1 VLRRTAAPLFVL
13 LSLLHVACTA
23 SASAPPEPELVSAGE
38 PPSPGPVPPD
48 AGITDAGSLD
58 PNDDEDP
65 VATQQ
70 TYAAKG
76 LYTYPNQFSEVPDG
90 AFSVADDVVIRR
102 EGIVE
107 TRRGF
112 YPATG
117 AFPSG
122 SLEALTS
129 FGGFLVGHTS
139 GGKVVRTSDSGATWT
154 EYSGTYTPPTDR
166 RTRFLEM
173 AKSLYMTTSA
183 GVYRLDSAAGTWGAA
198 GVPQAVGGTATLTGS
213 SGFLTANAATAYRL
227 VWGFR
232 NDNNRIILG
241 APSGRINIANPSGA
255 VSSKNVSLVVPVPD
269 WVTTSHF
276 LQVYR
281 ADTSAAADI
290 PAGDDMALAY
300 EAYPTASEVSA
311 RTMTVTDIA
320 PDALKGASLYSS
332 PNTGIP
338 GSEKFQPPVCYDI
351 AEYKGR
357 MWCASTT
364 QRQRLLLTLLSV
376 ESASGGLFSGA
387 AIVLKQGTTEETYT
401 ASTATEVL
409 PTTFKI
415 TTTGTVSQQVA
426 ATVESLI
433 RCINA
438 RSGGMAYAYYVSGE
452 YDSPGQLLIES
463 RGLGDAEIVVRAM
476 SAPRAWAPVLR
487 QRIEGD
493 YDTFA
498 VTRASD
504 IVYVSSPIIHG
515 LVAGQSVVLDSYE
528 VAGDA
533 TLFPSGAKTIATIVS
548 PTEFTYAETGADAT
562 ASGDIFY
569 LTADPEVTSEPSD
582 QPNAVAYSEF
592 GEPDAV
598 PLANYIEVGSANFDV
613 LRVIALGSSLFIF
626 KEDGTYILS
635 GNSPETFNVQ
645 GFPTPAKLLA
655 PESAVVLGNA
665 IYALTD
671 QGVVRFTES
680 GAQVVSRPIEGDL
693 LPLYSGDAATRE
705 TLKSVA
711 FGVSYETEREYHL
724 FLPSSSS
731 DTYATQA
738 YVYNYATQTWVRWT
752 KPATAGHVNT
762 ADGKEYLGEAGRA
775 SALVERKTRT
785 SADWQDAT
793 GVAID
798 ARVDWAVRTGQDP
811 SGFKQW
817 QKSAV
822 YYANTADYPAPES
835 VTLAFSTELAPT
847 PTSGPF
853 PTSGVP
859 FVWTYVPLEQSRS
872 QTLTVSAQAGEA
884 GKCLAITGLSVDFFT
899 SGTKLR

>member
-1 VLRRTAAPLFVL
+1 VLRLTAVSLFLL
-13 LSLLHVACTA
+13 LSLLPASCTA
-23 SASAPPEPELVSAGE
+23 PASPEVELVSSGGGL
-38 PPSPGPVPPD
+38 PPGPVPPD
-48 AGITDAGSLD
+48 AGSVD
-58 PNDDEDP
+58 PNDDEEP

-76 LYTYPNQFSEVPDG
+76 LYTYPNEFSEVPDG

-102 EGIVE
+102 EGIAE

-112 YPATG
+112 YPG
-117 AFPSG
+117 AGTFASG
-122 SLEALTS
+122 ALESLAS

-139 GGKVVRTSDSGATWT
+139 ADAVVRTSDSGATWT
-154 EYSGTYTPPTDR
+154 EYSGTYTPPTGR

-183 GVYRLDSAAGTWGAA
+183 GVYRLDSATGTWGAA
-198 GVPQAVGGTATLTGS
+198 GVPQAVGGTASLTGA
-213 SGFLTANAATAYRL
+213 SGFLPANSQTAYRF
-227 VWGFR
+227 VWGIR
-232 NDNNRIILG
+232 NENDRIILG
-241 APSGRINIANPSGA
+241 APSGRVSISNPSGA
-255 VSSKNVSLVVPVPD
+255 ASSKNVSLAVTVPD

-281 ADTSAAADI
+281 ADTSATADI

-300 EAYPTASEVSA
+300 EAYPSASEMSSG
-311 RTMTVTDIA
+311 TLTFTDSA

-332 PNTGIP
+332 PNSGIP

-376 ESASGGLFSGA
+376 DSASGGLASGNV
-387 AIVLKQGTTEETYT
+387 ILLQRGSETESYVG
-401 ASTATEVL
+401 STATEVL

-415 TTTGTVSQQVA
+415 FTAGTASQNVA
-426 ATVESLI
+426 QTAQSLVA
-433 RCINA
+433 CINA
-438 RSGGMAYAYYVSGE
+438 RSGGFAQAFYISGE
-452 YDSPGQLLIES
+452 YDSPGAILIEARDLDS
-463 RGLGDAEIVVRAM
+463 ASFIVRATA
-476 SAPRAWAPVLR
+476 APKAWAPALR
-487 QRIEGD
+487 KSIVGEFD
-493 YDTFA
+493 VFA
-498 VTRASD
+498 VNRSAGVVGVSTLVNHGLSIGTQIELTGFENASD
-504 IVYVSSPIIHG
+504 ATAFPGGVKTVSSI
-515 LVAGQSVVLDSYE
+515 LDP
-528 VAGDA
+528 V
-533 TLFPSGAKTIATIVS
+533 T
-548 PTEFTYAETGADAT
+548 FTYVEAGADAT
-562 ASGDIFY
+562 ATGDVY
-569 LTADPEVTSEPSD
+569 YATMEPEVTATPTD

-598 PLANYIEVGSANFDV
+598 PLGNYIEVGSANFDV
-613 LRVIALGSSLFIF
+613 LRVIPLGSTLFIF
-626 KEDGTYILS
+626 KEDGTYTLT
-635 GNSPETFNVQ
+635 GASPETFNVQ

-835 VTLAFSTELAPT
+835 ITLAFSTELAPT

>member
-48 AGITDAGSLD
+48 AGSVD
-58 PNDDEDP
+58 PNDDEEP

-76 LYTYPNQFSEVPDG
+76 LYTYPNEFSEVPDG

-198 GVPQAVGGTATLTGS
+198 GVPQAVVGTAALAGDA
-213 SGFLTANAATAYRL
+213 SGFLPANAQTAYRF
-227 VWGFR
+227 VWGIR
-232 NDNNRIILG
+232 NGNDRIILG
-241 APSGRINIANPSGA
+241 APSGRVSVTNPSGA
-255 VSSKNVSLVVPVPD
+255 SNSDNVSLVVRVPS

-281 ADTSAAADI
+281 ADTSATADI
-290 PAGDDMALAY
+290 PAGDDMALVY
-300 EAYPTASEVSA
+300 EAYPTGGEIDA
-311 RTMTVTDIA
+311 RTMTLPDDVT
-320 PDALKGASLYSS
+320 PDSLKGASLYSA

-338 GSEKFQPPVCYDI
+338 GSEKFQPPVCVDL
-351 AEYKGR
+351 AEFKGR

-364 QRQRLLLTLLSV
+364 QRQRMLLTLLSV
-376 ESASGGLFSGA
+376 DSAAGGMKDGDGLILTPDPDALPPSFE
-387 AIVLKQGTTEETYT
+387 QYT
-401 ASTATEVL
+401 AGTAESG
-409 PTTFKI
+409 TTFKRY
-415 TTTGTVSQQVA
+415 TAGTATQNVA
-426 ATVESLI
+426 DTALSLV
-433 RCINA
+433 RVINA
-438 RSGGMAYAYYVSGE
+438 NSTAFVAHYVSAE
-452 YDSPGQLLIES
+452 YDSPGQILIEALN
-463 RGLGDAEIVVRAM
+463 LG
-476 SAPRAWAPVLR
+476 APEFTLGGVKGGAYWAPAFRYSFTVDSLSR
-487 QRIEGD
+487 TGSTVTATTLVAHGLSAGQDVTLTALSGTANFPAGTKRV
-493 YDTFA
+493 DTVPSTTTFTYTEA
-498 VTRASD
+498 GAT
-504 IVYVSSPIIHG
+504 VSSG
-515 LVAGQSVVLDSYE
+515 SD
-528 VAGDA
+528 
-533 TLFPSGAKTIATIVS
+533 
-548 PTEFTYAETGADAT
+548 TGW
-562 ASGDIFY
+562 
-569 LTADPEVTSEPSD
+569 LTTPPELESDPSD
-582 QPNAVAYSEF
+582 QPHAVAYSEF

-598 PLANYIEVGSANFDV
+598 PLANYIEVGSANFAV

-693 LPLYSGDAATRE
+693 LPLYSGDAAMKAVLTE
-705 TLKSVA
+705 VA

-817 QKSAV
+817 QKAAV
-822 YYANTADYPAPES
+822 YYSNTTANPAPETI
-835 VTLAFSTELAPT
+835 TLAFSTELAPT